1 MMPTLRSPLAVL
13 LFAAAAT
20 VVLHAEDFSRTLPTS
35 GTPHVSVNT
44 GSGYIHLV
52 PGSANEV
59 RITGHVRKDNS
70 WHFGG
75 NDDDR
80 IRRIVS
86 NPPIEQTAEGIVI
99 GRSND
104 RDLYQHINID
114 YDVTL
119 PANGSIEAR
128 SGSGDVR
135 ARGFNGPLAAHTGSG
150 DVEAGEIG
158 SNVRLDTG
166 SGSIRASNIRGAAI
180 VRTGSGD
187 IELRQTA
194 PGDVR
199 AETGSGSIRLQGV
212 NGGLRAT
219 TGSGEIDI
227 QGQIATDWHVD
238 TGSGSIRIALGRD
251 AHFGVEASTGS
262 GTVHTEQQ
270 IMMRGSLNPHRVTG
284 SVNGGGPI
292 LHLQTGSGD
301 IQIR

>member
-1 MMPTLRSPLAVL
+1 MMPFIRSSAAVL
-13 LFAAAAT
+13 LFAATA
-20 VVLHAEDFSRTLPTS
+20 VVLHAEDFTRTLPAS
-35 GTPHVSVNT
+35 GTPHVAVNT

-52 PGSANEV
+52 PGSSNEV

-70 WHFGG
+70 WHFG
-75 NDDDR
+75 NDEDR

-86 NPPIEQTAEGIVI
+86 NPPIEQTPDGIFI
-99 GRSND
+99 GRNND
-104 RDLYQHINID
+104 RDLFQHISID

-119 PANGSIEAR
+119 PAGSSIEAR
-128 SGSGDVR
+128 SGSGDIR
-135 ARGFNGPLAAHTGSG
+135 ARAFNGPFAAHTGSG
-150 DVEAGEIG
+150 DVEVGELG

-166 SGSIRASNIRGAAI
+166 SGSIRANGVRGAAI
-180 VRTGSGD
+180 ARTGSGD
-187 IELRQTA
+187 IELHQTA

-199 AETGSGSIRLQGV
+199 AETGSGSIRLQGI
-212 NGGLRAT
+212 NGGLRAN
-219 TGSGEIDI
+219 TGSGDIEI
-227 QGQIATDWHVD
+227 QGQIATDWHID

-292 LHLQTGSGD
+292 LHMQTGSGD